1 MPTVMCAYVL
11 VCVLFLFSVVYG
23 LLFFFIVKDC
33 KISLL
38 VVKDF
43 LFIVEMLQKNY
54 DIVVEDIE
62 GKIGNI
68 ISKRTL
74 EKSLV
79 EMATKKNSVNYS
91 VLGAVEYFFNMLL

>member
-1 MPTVMCAYVL
+1 MQLIEPQSKINSFQHFIL
-11 VCVLFLFSVVYG
+11 ESF
-23 LLFFFIVKDC
+23 LFFFIVKDC